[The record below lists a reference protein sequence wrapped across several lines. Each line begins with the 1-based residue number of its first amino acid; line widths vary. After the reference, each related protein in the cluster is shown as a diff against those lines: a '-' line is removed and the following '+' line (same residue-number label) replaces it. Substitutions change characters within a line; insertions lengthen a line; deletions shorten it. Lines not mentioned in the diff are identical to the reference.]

1 MLFLAQWSKK
11 NCKEG
16 LEGKKPKNSKYGLR
30 GTKSLGEDLP
40 RYPIYGGV
48 EFGVSLVVGMP
59 YEVVERVGAAPMV
72 AVVEGGK

>member
-1 MLFLAQWSKK
+1 MVLLAQGNKK
-11 NCKEG
+11 NSKRK
-16 LEGKKPKNSKYGLR
+16 LERQKPKISKYGLR

-59 YEVVERVGAAPMV
+59 CEVVERVGAAPMV

>member
-1 MLFLAQWSKK
+1 M
-11 NCKEG
+11 
-16 LEGKKPKNSKYGLR
+16 R
-30 GTKSLGEDLP
+30 GTKSLGEDPP

-59 YEVVERVGAAPMV
+59 YGVVEREGAAPMV